1 MKVVILASGSKGNAT
16 YIETQNTKLL
26 IDAGI
31 SYQQIKNRLAQRNI
45 VLNNLDAILVT
56 HEHTDHVKYLVS
68 VATRTNATIY
78 MSEPTYYCV
87 NQKYSGG
94 LGNLKVGL
102 IKSNCKYELND
113 LIYVP
118 LELSHD
124 ASSCYGYVIKEKCVG
139 NATYGYITD
148 TGYIPEQYLS
158 LISRLQVISL
168 ESNHDVAK
176 LKASK
181 RPWPLIKRILSTE
194 GHLSNLQCSNYLK
207 DFDFRYVKIVILSHL
222 SEECNSETL
231 AMRAVNEVFDGD
243 IPCELLIAKQDE
255 PLDVI
260 EVK

>member
-1 MKVVILASGSKGNAT
+1 MKIVILASGSKGNAT

-45 VLNNLDAILVT
+45 ELKNLDAILIT
-56 HEHTDHVKYLVS
+56 HEHTDHVKYLIS
-68 VATRTNATIY
+68 VATKTNATIY
-78 MSEPTYYCV
+78 MSELTYSCV

-94 LGNLKVGL
+94 LTSLKVGL

-113 LIYVP
+113 LIYAP

-139 NATYGYITD
+139 NVTYGYITD
-148 TGYIPEQYLS
+148 TGYIPEPYLS
-158 LISRLQVISL
+158 LISSLQVISL

-176 LKASK
+176 LKSSQ
-181 RPWPLIKRILSTE
+181 RPWYLIKRILSTE

-207 DFDFRYVKIVILSHL
+207 NFDFRYVKTVILSHL
-222 SEECNSETL
+222 SEECNSEDL
-231 AMRAVNEVFDGD
+231 AIKEINSAFNGD
-243 IPCELLIAKQDE
+243 IPCELLVAKQDE
-255 PLDVI
+255 PLDII